1 MGGFIVLEDGRAYS
15 SAAWATDATVRAIAG
30 EVDDEPLRQ
39 WMLAQQSEFV
49 GMGMTNID
57 LREIAPQYRPVL
69 HAAIRSA
76 YARVRR
82 DGFERLDE
90 HNEFT
95 AGWLKSFGELVEM
108 LDRSE
113 VGEPAESFNPHM
125 RATIPDRGQRVG
137 PGWEPSSDP

>member
-30 EVDDEPLRQ
+30 EVDDGPLRR
-39 WMLAQQSEFV
+39 WLLAQQSEFV
-49 GMGMTNID
+49 GMGMTSID
-57 LREIAPQYRPVL
+57 LREIAPRYRPVL

-82 DGFERLDE
+82 DGFEQLDE

-95 AGWLKSFGELVEM
+95 AGWLKTFAELVEM

-113 VGEPAESFNPHM
+113 AGEPAEAFNPHM
-125 RATIPDRGQRVG
+125 RATIPARGQRVG
-137 PGWEPSSDP
+137 PDWDSNPDG